1 MALYGYVNASRP
13 KTGARQLHG
22 TMSWRGP
29 VISMSLLNDSL
40 IKATPLNYFLDKTKL
55 IQILV
60 PLSGAI
66 KVDFWIF
73 ISEIAPCVVTMEINQ
88 ELWGVSWTHR
98 KFDHVTL
105 DANKKQEQQPNC
117 LSGILCKEAI
127 NMCKILINSHVFIKW
142 K

>member
-1 MALYGYVNASRP
+1 MSTRPVRKLALANCMEQCREEVPLYQWV
-13 KTGARQLHG
+13 
-22 TMSWRGP
+22 
-29 VISMSLLNDSL
+29 SLMIAWLKQRHWTISL
-40 IKATPLNYFLDKTKL
+40 IRQNLFKY
-55 IQILV
+55 
-60 PLSGAI
+60 LSRWVVLY

-73 ISEIAPCVVTMEINQ
+73 ISEIATCVVTMEINQ